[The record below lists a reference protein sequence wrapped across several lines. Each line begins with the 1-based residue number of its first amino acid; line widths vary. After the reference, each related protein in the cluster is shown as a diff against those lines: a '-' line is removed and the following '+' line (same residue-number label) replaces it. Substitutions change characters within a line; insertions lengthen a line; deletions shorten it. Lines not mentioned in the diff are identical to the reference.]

1 MTARPDIDTAAEW
14 LAHKRAER
22 VGFVLDIAAL
32 FGAGAVALAVLLGV
46 LFAVAEAMR

>member
-14 LAHKRAER
+14 AAHKRAER
-22 VGFVLDIAAL
+22 VGFVLGFVAL
-32 FGAGAVALAVLLGV
+32 FGAGAVALAVLVGV

>member
-14 LAHKRAER
+14 FAHKRAER
-22 VGFVLDIAAL
+22 VGFVISFVAL
-32 FGAGAVALAVLLGV
+32 FGAGVVALAVMVGV